1 MAAYNFDTVIDRKN
15 TNSLK
20 YDFAVEHGL
29 PEDVLPLWVADM
41 DFRAP
46 DPVLEALRRAVDH
59 GIFGYSNTKQDYY
72 EAVSGWFRDRF
83 NWQTQPEWM
92 VKTPGVVFALAVAVQ
107 ALTEPGDSILVQP
120 PVYYPF
126 FGVIRENGRQVVENR
141 LVYTDGRYQIDFED
155 FERKIVASHVK
166 MFVLCSP
173 HNPIGRV
180 WTTEE
185 LRRLGS
191 ICQKYGVFV
200 VSDEIHCDFTLPG
213 HPHTIFLAA
222 NPQLAGQAI
231 VCTAPSKTFNL
242 AGLQASNI
250 WIPDSGVR
258 DRFCQT
264 MRRVGYSELNTLGL
278 VACQAAYQ
286 YGGEWLEAC
295 KAYMRENFDF
305 LREYLAAHIPQIHP
319 VEPEGTYFAWLD
331 CSGLGLSDQELDRLI
346 IHGAKLWLDA
356 GHIFGGDA
364 GQFQRVVLA
373 CPRATLQLAL
383 ERLKCAVRAERDS
396 GGQV

>member
-1 MAAYNFDTVIDRKN
+1 MAAYNFDSVIDRRN

-46 DPVLEALRRAVDH
+46 EPVLEALRKAVDH
-59 GIFGYSNTKQDYY
+59 GIFGYSNTKGAYY
-72 EAVSGWFRDRF
+72 EAAAAWFRERF
-83 NWQTQPEWM
+83 GWQTQPEWM
-92 VKTPGVVFALAVAVQ
+92 VKTPGVVFALATAVR
-107 ALTEPGDSILVQP
+107 ALTAPWDAILIQP

-126 FGVIRENGRQVVENR
+126 FSVIRDNGRQVVENR
-141 LVYTDGRYQIDFED
+141 LSYTGGHYEIDFAD
-155 FERKIVASHVK
+155 FERKITENHVK
-166 MFVLCSP
+166 MFILCSP

-180 WTTEE
+180 WTREE
-185 LRRLGS
+185 LERLGG
-191 ICQKYGVFV
+191 ICQRYGVFV
-200 VSDEIHCDFTLPG
+200 ISDEIHCDFTFPG
-213 HPHTIFLAA
+213 HPHAIFLEA

-258 DRFCQT
+258 ERFRRS
-264 MRRVGYSELNTLGL
+264 MRRSGYSELNTLGL

-286 YGGEWLEAC
+286 HGGEWLEAC
-295 KAYMRENFDF
+295 KAYMRDNFTF
-305 LREYLAAHIPQIHP
+305 LREYLAAHIPQIRP

-331 CSGLGLSDQELDRLI
+331 CSGLGLSGQDLDRLI

-383 ERLKCAVRAERDS
+383 ECLEHAVHTG
-396 GGQV
+396 GGQA